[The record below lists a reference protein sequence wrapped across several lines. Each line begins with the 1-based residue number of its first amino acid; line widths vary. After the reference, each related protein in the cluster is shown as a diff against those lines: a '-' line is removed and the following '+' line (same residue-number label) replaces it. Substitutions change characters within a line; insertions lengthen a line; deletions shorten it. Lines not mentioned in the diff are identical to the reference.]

1 MKKIIL
7 ITLVIGMGIALNGCG
22 DRNRKVLA
30 KVNDEIITLG
40 QFNDSIQ
47 KLPKHYQDIVKGQKK
62 KFLDELIKEELLF
75 KEALKSNIEKDPET
89 KEVIAAARKKILV
102 SSLIKMRVEDKAS
115 ISEEDIKVYYDEHSE
130 EFMLRERW
138 RASHILLGTVE
149 EAEEIKERLNQGA
162 SFEELAE
169 NRSKDATSKKQGDV
183 GYFSKGQLIP
193 EFENACFELEVGR
206 VSDVVKTQFGY
217 HIIKLTDKKSP
228 EVQEFE
234 KVQEL
239 IRKELERSQKQR
251 LLEALIT
258 DLRNNAKITI
268 NEELIAEDAPAI
280 QE

>member
-1 MKKIIL
+1 ML
-7 ITLVIGMGIALNGCG
+7 
-22 DRNRKVLA
+22 
-30 KVNDEIITLG
+30 
-40 QFNDSIQ
+40 
-47 KLPKHYQDIVKGQKK
+47 Y
-62 KFLDELIKEELLF
+62 

-89 KEVIAAARKKILV
+89 QEVIAAARKKILV
-102 SSLIKMRVEDKAS
+102 SSLIKMRVQDKAS
-115 ISEEDIKVYYDEHSE
+115 ISEEDIKTYYDEHSE
-130 EFMLRERW
+130 EFMLPERW
-138 RASHILLGTVE
+138 RASHILLNTAE

-193 EFENACFELEVGR
+193 EFENACFELEVGETR
-206 VSDVVKTQFGY
+206 GVIQTQFGY

-234 KVQEL
+234 KVQGL
-239 IRKELERSQKQR
+239 IRKELERERKQQ
-251 LLEALIT
+251 LLDTLIT

-268 NEELIAEDAPAI
+268 NEELIAEEATEI